1 MAGPRAGGHRSV
13 GDVVGEGTA
22 GHRVRTQH
30 AVSTSEENRQ
40 KRGDA
45 EIINYSCTVL
55 PARRRWP
62 RRPQPGFRPRR
73 DANPPNK
80 KSFGNRGESSLTTKE
95 ALPVGLPDLHIYYNT
110 SPADA
115 PPPYWEV
122 FPPPI
127 CPPPGGGTVGRWGPP
142 PAHLPVGGQ
151 VRGTATEDIQV
162 PPHLP
167 TYLPT
172 QFCPHARW
180 FWRIRQIWQFSAAPP
195 EQLANHPQDL
205 DVPLHVAARKK
216 SNQMISACRAQYLTI
231 ATYPSCLPSPAH
243 PHARRVSASPLSTG
257 PPRDRGALHRHR
269 HASATTLCDSFR
281 FRRHSTMA

>member
-167 TYLPT
+167 TYLPSFARMLAGSGGFDRYGSSA
-172 QFCPHARW
+172 QPHLNSLLTHR
-180 FWRIRQIWQFSAAPP
+180 
-195 EQLANHPQDL
+195 QDL
-205 DVPLHVAARKK
+205 DAPLHVAARKK
-216 SNQMISACRAQYLTI
+216 ISAYRA
-231 ATYPSCLPSPAH
+231 
-243 PHARRVSASPLSTG
+243 
-257 PPRDRGALHRHR
+257 
-269 HASATTLCDSFR
+269 
-281 FRRHSTMA
+281 